1 VSRPFGS
8 RNRTKIP
15 QSSEIIKYA
24 GQNLRDTL
32 IFLEGII
39 NSSDPSVSVKNKL
52 DASELN
58 RKILEMSGY
67 GKELGAGLDK
77 IIDEEGEPN
86 KFRQTT
92 DPVFTNAPATSAEV
106 EEAEDNTPNLDS
118 MLFRFDGNEE

>member
-1 VSRPFGS
+1 MSRPFGS

-39 NSSDPSVSVKNKL
+39 NSTDAGVSIKNKL

-92 DPVFTNAPATSAEV
+92 DTVFTTAPINP
-106 EEAEDNTPNLDS
+106 AEDDEVGESTPNLDS